1 MVKMLKVKVL
11 KQGSVRKKHHTQ
23 IRHTD
28 RTRVEKRD
36 VRENTNATCQNHL
49 PVIVSDSMG

>member
-23 IRHTD
+23 LRHTD
-28 RTRVEKRD
+28 RTRVQKRD
-36 VRENTNATCQNHL
+36 VRGNTNATSRNHS